1 MTLGGVS
8 GQYIVCSI
16 KALMLEDMIRVAS
29 DVKSLPVTALDV
41 RKGAVS
47 LEQVDVNYHQLY
59 LVLARNK
66 HEGNKLGKKSFEKL
80 VPYLQEFSKLN
91 PGSMAIHECDNAN
104 QLMRVFV
111 CPGTYC

>member
-1 MTLGGVS
+1 MLPKNKCNNT
-8 GQYIVCSI
+8 QKIYIDYYNTQWGI
-16 KALMLEDMIRVAS
+16 INLTKREA
-29 DVKSLPVTALDV
+29 
-41 RKGAVS
+41 
-47 LEQVDVNYHQLY
+47 
-59 LVLARNK
+59 
-66 HEGNKLGKKSFEKL
+66 NKLGKKSFEKL